1 MIELTCLFFGLL
13 FASLIE
19 AWRNRSAIGA
29 AWRDH
34 RKRRSDRRFA
44 LKDAQARK
52 TWERRI
58 L

>member
-19 AWRNRSAIGA
+19 AWRCRSAIGA

-34 RKRRSDRRFA
+34 RKRRSDRKLA
-44 LKDAQARK
+44 LQDAARRQG
-52 TWERRI
+52 WG
-58 L
+58 